1 MGFEIGH
8 GIERVA
14 GAHQFAATVEKLESI
29 LKSKGLI
36 IFAKID
42 FSGDA
47 QRAGLQMPPTQMLI
61 FGHPKAG
68 TPLMVAVPGS
78 ALDLPL
84 KILISQD
91 ATGTVWLS
99 YNTPEYLAER
109 HGLPPELVKNIA
121 GIRAF
126 AQAAG
131 AG

>member
-14 GAHQFAATVEKLESI
+14 SAHQFAATVEKLESI
-29 LKSKGLI
+29 LKSKRLI

-68 TPLMVAVPGS
+68 TPLMVA
-78 ALDLPL
+78 
-84 KILISQD
+84 
-91 ATGTVWLS
+91 
-99 YNTPEYLAER
+99 ER

-121 GIRAF
+121 GIRAL
-126 AQAAG
+126 AQAA
-131 AG
+131 AAT